1 MAPVR
6 HDLPHQQHDLSA
18 AFANRIVGIA
28 AIKAGDTVLEVGPGL
43 GALTGPLLDAGAK
56 VVAVE
61 IDPKRSDLL
70 RERFATAV
78 ADKRLEL
85 LVGDALKLRTA
96 LPARWR
102 VVCNPPFHHTAA
114 LVRKWLLEMKNPP
127 WSIDLVCQ
135 REVVVKFL
143 GKDGEHTRSSAL
155 LACAGRSRMA
165 LGLPREAVTPPSRVD
180 LAVWAFRSYPDPD
193 IDLVLVDL
201 LLERAFAGPH
211 SVKDALKGLATGEM
225 LKRHSREFRYDPLG
239 PSRAVPAEAW
249 PPLAKLL
256 RTCNKI

>member
-1 MAPVR
+1 LAP
-6 HDLPHQQHDLSA
+6 
-18 AFANRIVGIA
+18 AFAQRIVGIA
-28 AIKAGDTVLEVGPGL
+28 AIKPDDVVLEVGPGL
-43 GALTGPLLDAGAK
+43 GALTGPLLAAGAR

-61 IDPKRSDLL
+61 IDPQRSQHL

-78 ADKRLEL
+78 ASGHLEL
-85 LVGDALKLRTA
+85 LTGDALKIRTA

-114 LVRKWLLEMKNPP
+114 LVRRWLLEMKHAP

-155 LACAGRSRMA
+155 LSCAGKARMA
-165 LGLPREAVTPPSRVD
+165 LGLPRDAVTPPSRVD
-180 LAVWAFRSYPDPD
+180 LAVWAFRHQPREDV
-193 IDLVLVDL
+193 DLVLLDR

-225 LKRHSREFRYDPLG
+225 VKRHSRDFGYDPLG
-239 PSRAVPAEAW
+239 PSRLVPPEAW
-249 PPLAKLL
+249 PALANLL
-256 RTCNKI
+256 RRCNKL